1 VNAPGPASPLQ
12 QAQINTQTQAQ
23 AQAQAHSQA
32 HFSNPL
38 IAPSPAPIAP
48 SLAIPNIPIPQHPAS
63 ASAPTPAPAPTS
75 LQPNQNLNVSPFKH
89 QISQQS
95 AQVPDRVQ
103 SINTFKHPASKISKG
118 PVPGYTS
125 AKRPLV
131 SSISEDESDTEKRR
145 RDRNQ
150 REQERSQRIANQIAE
165 LKSLLTMSNVPF
177 KSDKFSTLVS
187 VHEYICTLQQ
197 RSALLDAEQKK
208 LVKTIARSN
217 DIVNQ
222 SQHGQQAAGSTSS
235 GTNNTSEIEQISASG
250 HVIIPTNAPPADEDE
265 LLVFVR
271 GLDYKSVFGRIRVA
285 LCVLSIDGRL
295 LNCNEEFIRI
305 CKMSRS
311 MLVGA
316 GLRPPAKESE
326 EEVEIAGKTP
336 MSLFSLVSREDMQKV
351 FTAMGSMLKVAHQP
365 AEGASKQDI
374 QSRIKN
380 DHWSCEIGHCHNF
393 ARKVSF

>member
-1 VNAPGPASPLQ
+1 
-12 QAQINTQTQAQ
+12 
-23 AQAQAHSQA
+23 
-32 HFSNPL
+32 
-38 IAPSPAPIAP
+38 
-48 SLAIPNIPIPQHPAS
+48 
-63 ASAPTPAPAPTS
+63 
-75 LQPNQNLNVSPFKH
+75 
-89 QISQQS
+89 
-95 AQVPDRVQ
+95 
-103 SINTFKHPASKISKG
+103 
-118 PVPGYTS
+118 
-125 AKRPLV
+125 
-131 SSISEDESDTEKRR
+131 
-145 RDRNQ
+145 
-150 REQERSQRIANQIAE
+150 
-165 LKSLLTMSNVPF
+165 MSNVPF